1 MSDNIYSNFPRYN
14 PTPSDQDLSIGKIF
28 KPYYNLNSTVTLGE
42 LNLNVFEPQ
51 AERLER
57 QPSSQVIPSLQ
68 SLDGPTVWVE
78 ELMGSSESNNFF
90 APLESGAIPCILGR
104 FGGQMPA
111 SVDSEDAVYGE
122 RYTQEKV
129 PNANGSKSS
138 LGNFEKSEYVLFVNS
153 CVKFYMN
160 ISL

>member
-1 MSDNIYSNFPRYN
+1 
-14 PTPSDQDLSIGKIF
+14 
-28 KPYYNLNSTVTLGE
+28 
-42 LNLNVFEPQ
+42 
-51 AERLER
+51 
-57 QPSSQVIPSLQ
+57 
-68 SLDGPTVWVE
+68 
-78 ELMGSSESNNFF
+78 
-90 APLESGAIPCILGR
+90 
-104 FGGQMPA
+104 MPA

-129 PNANGSKSS
+129 PNGNGIANAHFSKFPREDS